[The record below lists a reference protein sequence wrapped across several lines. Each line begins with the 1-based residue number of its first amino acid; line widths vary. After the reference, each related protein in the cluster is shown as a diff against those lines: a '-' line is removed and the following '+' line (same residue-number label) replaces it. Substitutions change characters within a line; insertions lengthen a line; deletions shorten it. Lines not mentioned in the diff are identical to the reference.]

1 MALDAEQIAA
11 REEAVAWLKNLNM
24 DRDGYTVAAR
34 LEAAF
39 PDTLG
44 DAPLAPEAE
53 LEAEQ
58 ADVQARDE
66 SGRFA

>member
-11 REEAVAWLKNLNM
+11 RNEATAWLRNLNM

-44 DAPLAPEAE
+44 DALAAPPVPE
-53 LEAEQ
+53 
-58 ADVQARDE
+58 
-66 SGRFA
+66 